1 MDLKLQEEEVEEKL
15 KSLVVLGKKRSGN
28 DFMK

>member
-1 MDLKLQEEEVEEKL
+1 MDLKLREEEVEEKL
-15 KSLVVLGKKRSGN
+15 KSLVVLGKKRSEN

>member
-15 KSLVVLGKKRSGN
+15 KSLVVLGKREVE
-28 DFMK
+28 MTL